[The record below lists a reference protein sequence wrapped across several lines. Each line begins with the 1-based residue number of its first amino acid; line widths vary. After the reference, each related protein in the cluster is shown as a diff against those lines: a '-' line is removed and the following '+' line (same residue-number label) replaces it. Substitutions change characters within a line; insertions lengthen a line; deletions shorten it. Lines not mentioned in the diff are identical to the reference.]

1 MRKCCCQQSYGGL
14 LWFECV
20 LKPLYVKFNFKVSLL
35 LGNKIIFHS
44 IVDVSFV
51 FVIIIIYIIIEMKFL
66 QSFTALSKCFYFC
79 SKSMKDYLV
88 SYVAL
93 LLFCFAEFGVRT
105 SYTLFS
111 YL

>member
-35 LGNKIIFHS
+35 LGNKIIFLS

-66 QSFTALSKCFYFC
+66 QSFLKHTQS
-79 SKSMKDYLV
+79 V
-88 SYVAL
+88 SIFVQNQWKII
-93 LLFCFAEFGVRT
+93 
-105 SYTLFS
+105 
-111 YL
+111 